1 MTTLIGDP
9 HGNGIGGLVGD
20 YYAKCGDPVKKEKI
34 ETLVNQIKNLHN
46 SGDYKTAGEDPY
58 RLPARINLLAYLCD
72 LTPCFNCKSGKDR
85 TGQMDVSTKEL
96 ALSLEMK
103 RSNIS
108 LKTGD
113 DEERKNM
120 LTNMSLNS
128 GNLEVQA
135 QNTVFSGFKIKG
147 VNAVKNLY
155 GDNYT
160 NFRGLSTLI
169 KA

>member
-1 MTTLIGDP
+1 
-9 HGNGIGGLVGD
+9 
-20 YYAKCGDPVKKEKI
+20 
-34 ETLVNQIKNLHN
+34 
-46 SGDYKTAGEDPY
+46 
-58 RLPARINLLAYLCD
+58 
-72 LTPCFNCKSGKDR
+72 
-85 TGQMDVSTKEL
+85 
-96 ALSLEMK
+96 MK

-135 QNTVFSGFKIKG
+135 QNTGFSGFKIKG